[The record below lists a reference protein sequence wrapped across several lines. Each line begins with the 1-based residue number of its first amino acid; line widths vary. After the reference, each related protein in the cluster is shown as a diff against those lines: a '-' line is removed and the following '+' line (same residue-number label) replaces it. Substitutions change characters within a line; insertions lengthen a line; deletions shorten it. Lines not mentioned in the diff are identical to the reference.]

1 MKDTDN
7 LVDYERIININR
19 ALMSRITPRPSLF
32 FDIEV
37 TEHCNLNCKSCG
49 SFAPL
54 ADEEYID
61 IDELDRDLRRLSE
74 LSDGEVH
81 HINIL
86 GGEPLLHPEIARI
99 VEIKN
104 NVIAHGIQYQSFGQA
119 ADGWYHTVISESG
132 DKNEIQQFL
141 HCSNAN
147 NCTVLEHGK
156 LYPCPKAAKVRH
168 FNKAFGDRFQ
178 QSSHDYIDI
187 YKAESL
193 KEIMEFLSKPIPF
206 CRYCDTFASE
216 KIEWG
221 VSHKEDSEWT

>member
-1 MKDTDN
+1 MKN
-7 LVDYERIININR
+7 
-19 ALMSRITPRPSLF
+19 S
-32 FDIEV
+32 
-37 TEHCNLNCKSCG
+37 
-49 SFAPL
+49 
-54 ADEEYID
+54 
-61 IDELDRDLRRLSE
+61 
-74 LSDGEVH
+74 
-81 HINIL
+81 
-86 GGEPLLHPEIARI
+86 
-99 VEIKN
+99 
-104 NVIAHGIQYQSFGQA
+104 VIAHGIQYQSFGQA